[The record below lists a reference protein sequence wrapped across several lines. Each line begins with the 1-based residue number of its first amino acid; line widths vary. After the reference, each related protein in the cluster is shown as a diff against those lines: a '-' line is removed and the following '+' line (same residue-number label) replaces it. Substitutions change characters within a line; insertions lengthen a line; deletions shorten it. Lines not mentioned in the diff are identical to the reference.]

1 MVINWIA
8 FSLKVL
14 CSLNASFI
22 TNLSKVCPKL
32 TFISSLG
39 FFIAFLTLVSNYCT
53 PTVSFLLHSQH
64 LQISNSTS
72 VFSRK
77 QQKYLSGQ
85 TISTLNTKQH
95 CAMPNLSKEAIHR
108 EHPSHREHLNTHAL
122 ESYATNKQGL
132 HTFILTL
139 PKFGTPASTNSTI
152 FWMAAW
158 DKPNTYKRSGKNVER
173 DQHT

>member
-77 QQKYLSGQ
+77 QQNTCLAKPSALWIQSSTVPCPTCQRKQYTENIPVTGN
-85 TISTLNTKQH
+85 ISTLMHLK
-95 CAMPNLSKEAIHR
+95 AMQQISKDSTHLFWLFLNL
-108 EHPSHREHLNTHAL
+108 EHLPSQIQPSFEWQHEIN
-122 ESYATNKQGL
+122 QI
-132 HTFILTL
+132 HT
-139 PKFGTPASTNSTI
+139 KG
-152 FWMAAW
+152 
-158 DKPNTYKRSGKNVER
+158 VEKV
-173 DQHT
+173 